1 MSLLNSYSPFQIVLF
16 WSSHFISKATSS
28 HLRSTQIAY
37 MRMQFEY
44 INKNAG
50 GKFPI
55 SSTQARAKDDGHDK
69 SLGQTARSAQRM
81 GAGQYRY
88 NRNRNNVRQQYDPF
102 SKCLLYP
109 LFQWHTHL
117 KYAMMNV
124 NRIMLWWFNK
134 AAQTFSLKKSPLP
147 IERSIG
153 EAFEAYRSPF
163 SSNS

>member
-1 MSLLNSYSPFQIVLF
+1 
-16 WSSHFISKATSS
+16 
-28 HLRSTQIAY
+28 
-37 MRMQFEY
+37 MQFEY

-50 GKFPI
+50 GEFPI
-55 SSTQARAKDDGHDK
+55 SSTQARAKEDGRDK

-117 KYAMMNV
+117 KYAMLNV